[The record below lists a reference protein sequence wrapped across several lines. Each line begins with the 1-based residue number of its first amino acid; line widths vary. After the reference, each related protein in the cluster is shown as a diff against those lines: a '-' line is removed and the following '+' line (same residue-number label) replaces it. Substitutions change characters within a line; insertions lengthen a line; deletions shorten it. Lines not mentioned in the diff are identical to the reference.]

1 MLYIRNARD
10 AKSALSA
17 DEHLV
22 FIKQCET
29 YIGQLKTI
37 LNFHPPS
44 GTIEVKLIKMLSPFL
59 TKRNENYIKC

>member
-37 LNFHPPS
+37 LNFQ
-44 GTIEVKLIKMLSPFL
+44 LLLM
-59 TKRNENYIKC
+59 